1 MKKIFYLFLVIICSS
16 CSDNTPINNCFSGIK
31 MNAII
36 DLSLPE
42 FSGLLVPGG
51 ESQNVIQGRNVFIF
65 RTGTSGYR
73 AFDQQCPELN
83 CNSLMTFNG
92 VEITCPCDDKKYN
105 YLSGGAPLDGEGCN
119 ALMYFV
125 TPISN
130 NQLRISR

>member
-1 MKKIFYLFLVIICSS
+1 MKKLFFLFLIATCFS
-16 CSDNTPINNCFSGIK
+16 CSDSVPVNNCFSGVT

-42 FSGLLVPGG
+42 YSGLLVPGG
-51 ESQNVIQGRNVFIF
+51 ESQNTIQGRNVFIF
-65 RTGTSGYR
+65 RTGTSGFK
-73 AFDQQCPELN
+73 AFDQQCPNRN

-105 YLSGGAPLDGEGCN
+105 YLADGAPLDGEGCN

-125 TPISN
+125 TPIN
-130 NQLRISR
+130 NSQLRISR